1 MTMRRWAALAGV
13 VAALATGAATQ
24 QALAAEAPS
33 LSRLESAR
41 FPERSFVL
49 TLPAERRLA
58 TGDVRLLENGK
69 RVASPSL
76 VPADILGARG
86 LGLVV
91 VIDASVSMRG
101 RPIAA
106 AMRAAR
112 AFAGRRR
119 AEQRL
124 GVVMFNERAT
134 TLAPLSA
141 DQATI
146 DAALASE
153 PRLGRGTAIRDA
165 ALAGVEMLRDERMVG
180 GSVVLLSDGADTYS
194 TARMDAVVAAARRAG
209 ARVFTVGLQ
218 SRSYEPSQLEELADR
233 TSGGYAVASSPRQ
246 LERVFDRLGSVLS
259 NEYVLRYRSLAGPAE
274 RVGVEL
280 HIEGEPAAAHATY
293 TSPALDLQPA
303 TPFRRSLAD
312 AFWRSPAAAAAVSLA
327 CALLLFAVVLLLLRN
342 RGGGLLDRVRQFA
355 PVSPHGG
362 DPDARS
368 PATRFRPAKRSRL
381 SLSGVAW
388 WERFK
393 EDMDVARMEVRP
405 ERLVLAVLAGTV
417 LAMWLLAALVG
428 TPVASLLALAIPAT
442 TRSVVRF
449 KAGRQRRAFAE
460 QLADNIQVV
469 ASAMR
474 AGHSFAGALSVVV
487 EEAAEPSRREFGFL
501 IQDERLGKPIE
512 AAFTAAAARMRNEE
526 LDHIGLVARLQ
537 TQTGGNTAEVLDRLV
552 DTLRSRAELRRLVR
566 TLTAQGRLGGW
577 VVSALPV
584 VILIALT
591 LLSREYAEK
600 IFKTSAGHGMLIA
613 SATLILLGSL
623 VIRRIVDIK
632 VV

>member
-1 MTMRRWAALAGV
+1 MMVRRWALLAGV
-13 VAALATGAATQ
+13 VAALAPAATQ
-24 QALAAEAPS
+24 QAHAAQAPS
-33 LSRLESAR
+33 LAPLESAR
-41 FPERSFVL
+41 FPDRAFVL
-49 TLPAERRLA
+49 TLPAERRLV

-76 VPADILGARG
+76 VAADILGARG

-91 VIDASVSMRG
+91 VIDASISMRG

-134 TLAPLSA
+134 TLAPLST

-146 DAALASE
+146 DTALASE

-165 ALAGVEMLRDERMVG
+165 ALAGVEMLRRERMVG

-194 TARMDAVVAAARRAG
+194 KARMETVVAAARRAG
-209 ARVFTVGLQ
+209 ARLFTVGLR
-218 SRSYEPSQLEELADR
+218 SRSYDPSQLEELADR
-233 TSGGYAVASSPRQ
+233 TGGGYAVASSPRQ
-246 LERVFDRLGSVLS
+246 LERIFDRLGSVLS

-280 HIEGEPAAAHATY
+280 HIEGEPDPARASY

-303 TPFRRSLAD
+303 APFRRSLAD
-312 AFWRSPAAAAAVSLA
+312 TFWRSPAAAAVVSLA
-327 CALLLFAVVLLLLRN
+327 CALLLGVVVLLLLRN
-342 RGGGLLDRVRQFA
+342 RGGGLLDRVRHFV

-368 PATRFRPAKRSRL
+368 PVTRFRSGQGSGL
-381 SLSGVAW
+381 SLSGVEW

-405 ERLVLAVLAGTV
+405 ERLGLAVLAGTV
-417 LAMWLLAALVG
+417 LAMWLFAALLG
-428 TPVASLLALAIPAT
+428 TPVASLLALAIPAA
-442 TRSVVRF
+442 TRAVVRF
-449 KAGRQRRAFAE
+449 KSGRQRKAFAE

-487 EEAAEPSRREFGFL
+487 EEAAEPSRREFMLL

-512 AAFTAAAARMRNEE
+512 EAFTTAASRMRNEE

-591 LLSREYAEK
+591 LLSREYAAK
-600 IFKTSAGHGMLIA
+600 IFTTSAGHGMLVA